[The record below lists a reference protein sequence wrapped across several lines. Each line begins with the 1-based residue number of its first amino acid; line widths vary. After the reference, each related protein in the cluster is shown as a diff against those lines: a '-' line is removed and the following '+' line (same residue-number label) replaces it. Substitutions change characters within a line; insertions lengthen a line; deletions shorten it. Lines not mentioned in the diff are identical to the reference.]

1 MKRLLGALVL
11 GSSFVLGCVGP
22 ELEETPPVE
31 EAGQVESEIM
41 NGVESFAND
50 IPWQVRISVNGSHY
64 CGGSL
69 IHRKWVLTA
78 AHCVDGVTPS
88 TMRVIVGDH
97 RISVTEATEQVRTV
111 TRTIK
116 HPNYRSVSG
125 APVDDVALIELSS
138 PVSINNGAQLIPL
151 NNGSPDYGQPSD
163 VQFPDTI
170 VSGWGWTSAYGSA
183 SDVLR
188 QTKLKI
194 QPTSVCDAAP
204 LARDLYAGQE
214 ICAGWGTSGG
224 CHGDSGGPLYREYP
238 ELRLIGIVSW
248 GRGGTCNSYTVFT
261 RVSPYVSWIT
271 GYTGSLAPRQVRMN
285 WTGAGADGTIQL
297 TCASTGE
304 VVSGSTT
311 ADGIVISLD
320 CPNSTVTASCNIAP
334 SYYRVIDGFD
344 RTINGVTQYLP
355 YTSTSASNSV
365 YVNASDSVSYH
376 CVATD

>member
-1 MKRLLGALVL
+1 MKQLLAALVL
-11 GSSFVLGCVGP
+11 GSSVVLGCG
-22 ELEETPPVE
+22 TPTRE
-31 EAGQVESEIM
+31 EAPSLESTGQVEREIIG
-41 NGVESFAND
+41 GVESFAND
-50 IPWQVRISVNGSHY
+50 VPWQVRITLNGSPH

-78 AHCVDGVTPS
+78 AHCVNGFS
-88 TMRVIVGDH
+88 TSSLRVIAGDH

-111 TRTIK
+111 TRSIV
-116 HPNYRSVSG
+116 HPSYRSISG

-138 PVSINNGAQLIPL
+138 PVSINKGAQIIPL
-151 NNGSPDYGQPSD
+151 NTPSPDYGQPTDSP
-163 VQFPDTI
+163 FPDNI

-188 QTKLKI
+188 QTNLKI
-194 QPTSVCDAAP
+194 YPTSTCNAAP
-204 LARDLYAGQE
+204 LVRDLSAAQE

-248 GRGGTCNSYTVFT
+248 GQGGTCNSYTVFT
-261 RVSPYVSWIT
+261 RVSQYVSWIT

-285 WTGAGADGTIQL
+285 WTGAGAEGTIQL

-304 VVSGSTT
+304 TVSGSTT

-320 CPNSTVTASCNIAP
+320 CPNSTVTASCNITP
-334 SYYRVIDGFD
+334 SHYRVIDGFD
-344 RTINGVTQYLP
+344 RTLNGVTTYLP

-365 YVNASDSVSYH
+365 YVSAGDTVSYH